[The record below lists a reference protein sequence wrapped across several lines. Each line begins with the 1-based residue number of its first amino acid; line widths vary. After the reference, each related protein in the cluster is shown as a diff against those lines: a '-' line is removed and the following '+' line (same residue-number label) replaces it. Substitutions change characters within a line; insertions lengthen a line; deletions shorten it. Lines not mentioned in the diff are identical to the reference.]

1 MLPSEKNLRHRQTIH
16 LLQTGHTGI
25 TMDYLDI
32 LCDSYQR
39 KLLSTKWLP
48 LQTGIS
54 PLQVL
59 LAMHVLEEEPTKSN
73 PTSQL
78 NLITLEKIVTVPK
91 DEPLVG
97 EVKAPQSTAI
107 RDKENSSKSFAIV
120 HHFSYIVLRSDV

>member
-1 MLPSEKNLRHRQTIH
+1 
-16 LLQTGHTGI
+16 
-25 TMDYLDI
+25 MDYLDI
-32 LCDSYQR
+32 LCDSYKR

-78 NLITLEKIVTVPK
+78 NLITLEKVVTVPK

-97 EVKAPQSTAI
+97 EVKAPQSTAV
-107 RDKENSSKSFAIV
+107 RDQES
-120 HHFSYIVLRSDV
+120 L

>member
-1 MLPSEKNLRHRQTIH
+1 
-16 LLQTGHTGI
+16 
-25 TMDYLDI
+25 MDYLDI
-32 LCDSYQR
+32 LCDSYKR
-39 KLLSTKWLP
+39 TLLSTKWLP

-78 NLITLEKIVTVPK
+78 NLITLEKVVTVPK

-97 EVKAPQSTAI
+97 EVKAPQSTAV
-107 RDKENSSKSFAIV
+107 RDQES
-120 HHFSYIVLRSDV
+120 L

>member
-1 MLPSEKNLRHRQTIH
+1 
-16 LLQTGHTGI
+16 
-25 TMDYLDI
+25 MDYLDI
-32 LCDSYQR
+32 LCDSYKR

-78 NLITLEKIVTVPK
+78 NLITLEKVVTVPK

-107 RDKENSSKSFAIV
+107 RDQES
-120 HHFSYIVLRSDV
+120 L